1 MIEFPNFLKELHSG
15 KIDPVYLFVGPAAF
29 LMEEAWNELLST
41 LLPKGGGRFNGQ
53 RLQARETD
61 SAELISQLAVVPMFG
76 GRRVIMVD
84 NVEAWGKAHLC
95 AIETFVRRIASSAC
109 LVMTAAS
116 RKGVEALAK
125 AVEVRGNVVQFR
137 PPGEREAPRWVIE
150 RAAQLGKTISPRAAF
165 LLVEAVGTDLQTLAS
180 ELEKVCTFAGEKK
193 RVEPEDVMEAAGSFR
208 TYSTF
213 DLLDNITGGQADKA
227 FSSLRSLLVSG
238 EPPLRL
244 LATLAGQLR
253 IIWQVKDGLRQTIP
267 EAQLIKRT
275 GAHPYVVKKAGALAG
290 RFTDA
295 YLYKAIESVGQTDI
309 AIKSTG
315 SAPELLL
322 EELVLKLVENRE

>member
-1 MIEFPNFLKELHSG
+1 MIEFEIFQKALQSG
-15 KIDPVYLFVGPAAF
+15 KIDPVYLFVGTATF
-29 LMEEAWNELLST
+29 LMGEAWNELLTT
-41 LLPKGGGRFNGQ
+41 LLPKGGGRFNGE
-53 RLQARETD
+53 RLQAKETD
-61 SAELISQLAVVPMFG
+61 SADLISRLAVVPMFG

-84 NVEAWGKAHLC
+84 NVETWGKTHLG
-95 AIETFVRRIASSAC
+95 AVEAFLKRISSSAC
-109 LVMTAAS
+109 LVMTAAT

-125 AVEVRGNVVQFR
+125 AVEARGKVVQFR

-150 RAAQLGKTISPRAAF
+150 RATQMGKTISHKAAF

-180 ELEKVCTFAGEKK
+180 ELEKICTFAGERK
-193 RVEPEDVMEAAGSFR
+193 RIEPEDVMEAAGSYR

-213 DLLDNITGGQADKA
+213 DLLDNITGGQANKA
-227 FSSLRSLLVSG
+227 FSSLRSLMISG

-275 GAHPYVVKKAGALAG
+275 GAHPYVVKKAIGLAE

-295 YLYKAIESVGQTDI
+295 YLYKAIESVGQTDM
-309 AIKSTG
+309 AIKGTG

-322 EELVLKLVENRE
+322 EELVLKLVKNRE

>member
-1 MIEFPNFLKELHSG
+1 MIESENFLKALKSG
-15 KIDPVYLFVGPAAF
+15 KIDPVYLFVGTATF
-29 LMEEAWNELLST
+29 LMGQAWKELLST
-41 LLPKGGGRFNGQ
+41 LLPKGAGRFNGE

-61 SAELISQLAVVPMFG
+61 SADLISRLAVVPMFG
-76 GRRVIMVD
+76 GRRLIMVD
-84 NVEAWGKAHLC
+84 NVEAWGKAHLG
-95 AIETFVRRIASSAC
+95 AIEAFVQRIASSAC

-116 RKGVEALAK
+116 RKSVEPLAK
-125 AVEVRGNVVQFR
+125 AVEARGKVVQFR
-137 PPGEREAPRWVIE
+137 PPGEKEAPRWVME
-150 RAAQLGKTISPRAAF
+150 RASQIGKTISHKAAF

-180 ELEKVCTFAGEKK
+180 ELEKICTFAGERK
-193 RVEPEDVMEAAGSFR
+193 RIEPEDVVEAAGSYR
-208 TYSTF
+208 SYSTF
-213 DLLDNITGGQADKA
+213 DLLDNITGGRADKA
-227 FSSLRSLLVSG
+227 FSSLRSLIVSG

-253 IIWQVKDGLRQTIP
+253 LIWQVKDGLRQTIP

-275 GAHPYVVKKAGALAG
+275 GAHPYVVKKAIGLAG

-322 EELVLKLVENRE
+322 EDLVLKLVENRE